1 MKDILKHKNTDILIV
16 DDTPANLQLL
26 NSMLKKEGY
35 KVRLL
40 PSGKMALDAINE
52 EPPVLI
58 LLDINMP
65 EMNGF
70 EVCEKIK
77 SSPAT
82 KDIPIIFLTAM
93 TELEDVIKGFRL
105 GAVDYITKPFNQDEL
120 LARINTHMQLTHAKY
135 EILDLNEKLFEAN
148 QELKEWNDNLEEKI
162 DKKTMEIYE
171 MNKVLARK
179 NEALGSR
186 DRILKFLLDFHP
198 IEDSMLYILKEI
210 LELTKIERIIVY
222 VKTDTKEFKPLFGL
236 SMQNKN
242 KLLKENDLS
251 KFHDLPSLSK
261 AQLKKFLSSKDKVI
275 DSINDFSVM
284 LPLIKENT
292 QIGYILFDNTQKQ
305 QTVSDECIEY
315 APDLSNMI
323 SLVVNDYLVRGSYD
337 DLENKLENVLSDIQK

>member
-1 MKDILKHKNTDILIV
+1 MADILKHKNTDILIV

-26 NSMLKKEGY
+26 NSVLKKEGY

-93 TELEDVIKGFRL
+93 TELEDVIKGFQL
-105 GAVDYITKPFNQDEL
+105 GAVDYITKPFNQEEL
-120 LARINTHMQLTHAKY
+120 LARIKTHMQLTHAKY
-135 EILDLNEKLFEAN
+135 EILELNEKLLEAN
-148 QELKEWNDNLEEKI
+148 QELKEWNDNLEEKV

-171 MNKVLARK
+171 MNKVLTCK
-179 NEALGSR
+179 NDALGSK

-198 IEDSMLYILKEI
+198 IDDSMLFILQEI
-210 LELTKIERIIVY
+210 LNLTKTERILVYIV
-222 VKTDTKEFKPLFGL
+222 TDTKDFKPLFGL
-236 SMQNKN
+236 SIQDKN
-242 KLLKENDLS
+242 NLLKEKELS

-261 AQLKKFLSSKDKVI
+261 AQLKKFLSSKETMI

-284 LPLIKENT
+284 IPLIKDNI
-292 QIGYILFDNTQKQ
+292 QIGYILYDNTQKQ
-305 QTVSDECIEY
+305 QEVSEDCIEN
-315 APDLSNMI
+315 ASDLSKMI